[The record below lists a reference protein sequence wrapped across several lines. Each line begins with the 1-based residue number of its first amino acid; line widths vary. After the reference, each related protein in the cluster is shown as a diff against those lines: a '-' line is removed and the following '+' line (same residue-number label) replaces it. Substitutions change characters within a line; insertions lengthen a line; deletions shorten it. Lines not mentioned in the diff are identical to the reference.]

1 MLVAAQMEG
10 ELPDVRGVGPGPVE
24 RDGFVEPDTVIF
36 ESPEA
41 RQGSQEKHGQFG
53 QGGGP

>member
-36 ESPEA
+36 EPPEA

-53 QGGGP
+53 